1 MVGTT
6 TECLGHLGGLEM
18 EIEEA
23 LGSCGVWKMTPW
35 AIWGYTWKERNHWSK
50 PMSFQEFKL
59 YFLGML

>member
-6 TECLGHLGGLEM
+6 TECLGHLGGLEI

-35 AIWGYTWKERNHWSK
+35 AIWSYTWKERNHWILDGKALSD
-50 PMSFQEFKL
+50 EDFKV
-59 YFLGML
+59 YF